1 MILFINPAV
10 LLMFFSRNTK
20 IQPCIVVRVG
30 SCADSKMQTHQFVSV
45 SDCSKKS
52 HAKFYDMR
60 GGVRAVDVC
69 ERRRLMATVGG
80 DREVKI
86 WSLRDVM

>member
-1 MILFINPAV
+1 
-10 LLMFFSRNTK
+10 
-20 IQPCIVVRVG
+20 
-30 SCADSKMQTHQFVSV
+30 MQTVFSSSV
-45 SDCSKKS
+45 DCIFLYNLVPPLCSKKS

-69 ERRRLMATVGG
+69 ERRRLMATVGA

>member
-1 MILFINPAV
+1 
-10 LLMFFSRNTK
+10 
-20 IQPCIVVRVG
+20 
-30 SCADSKMQTHQFVSV
+30 
-45 SDCSKKS
+45 
-52 HAKFYDMR
+52 MR

-69 ERRRLMATVGG
+69 ERRRLMATVGA